1 MDYLIII
8 SVLFFYASCQSKGV
22 KQDTPPI
29 DVTELTKNQPE
40 VHGTLVK
47 EGEIVFASSHPML
60 ALTVIS
66 IIEGHY
72 HCRVQ
77 AEPTRQELVYLESD
91 LSSFSTVEV
100 AAEEVGG
107 SC

>member
-1 MDYLIII
+1 MKLNRRAF
-8 SVLFFYASCQSKGV
+8 VLPTYCKMENKF
-22 KQDTPPI
+22 
-29 DVTELTKNQPE
+29 
-40 VHGTLVK
+40 K

-60 ALTVIS
+60 ELTVIS